1 MDAGHAEDARCD
13 ITALGHCGGRK
24 ENIYA
29 KSQWLFANFVKLDVF
44 GTIIFALYVYVS
56 SRNIKLTLWNYN

>member
-44 GTIIFALYVYVS
+44 GLYLHCMCMYQVGIL
-56 SRNIKLTLWNYN
+56 N